1 MCGFF
6 FFCQAMRFLSH
17 TVIAVNINI
26 TEEDLAKLD
35 RRAQLAFYC
44 MTPDVVGDMMNRGAF
59 YNTCGIRCYYCCFP
73 LIAWLAGPFYL
84 IGSSIFLVIILR
96 LLDFNINIAKR
107 ELAKKRDD
115 WKTESEIKAMEQA
128 V

>member
-1 MCGFF
+1 MSGFF

-35 RRAQLAFYC
+35 RRAQLAYHC
-44 MTPDVVGDMMNRGAF
+44 MTADVVGDMMNRGAF

-84 IGSSIFLVIILR
+84 IGSSVFLVVILR
-96 LLDFNINIAKR
+96 LLDFNVNISKR
-107 ELAKKRDD
+107 ELTKKRDILF
-115 WKTESEIKAMEQA
+115 SETQIKAMEA
-128 V
+128 SV